1 MLSVIFGL
9 QKKETSLDRNAC
21 IKRLKEETFELLVI
35 GGGITGSGIALD
47 AATRGIKTAQI
58 EMRDFAFGTSS
69 RSTKL
74 IHGGLRYLKQLDFQ
88 LVNEVGRERAV
99 VHQLAPH
106 LVHPEK
112 MLLPLIS
119 GGKYG
124 KFGTWMGLSVYDY
137 LAGVKGVDRRKM
149 LDKEG
154 ALEIEPLLDESRLKG
169 GGFYAEYRT
178 DDARLT
184 MAVARTASE
193 KGVALG
199 NYLKGEEFTY
209 DEDGQINGMRVKD
222 QFTGEEFTVKAKAV
236 VNATGPWVD
245 TLRKVNKSLEGKRL
259 YLTKGIHIVL
269 PHSVFP
275 VKYTVYFDI
284 PDGRMIFAI
293 PRGNKTYVG
302 TTDTHYTN
310 DIANPRTSKKDV
322 EYIVSSVNAMFP
334 TVKLKASQI
343 ESSWAG
349 LRPLIYEE
357 GKSASEMSRKDEI
370 MLSDTG
376 LISISGGKLTGYR
389 KMAER
394 TVDQVCKKLYAKNKK
409 CITDE
414 VDLDEGHFND
424 YDDVLKLLAKIQ
436 KTLKGAEIDADMP
449 RYLLHNYGGNSLTIV
464 EAAGANPTESDIIKA
479 ELKYCI
485 VNEMC
490 LTLEDFFVRRT
501 GRLYFNI
508 ESVRTHKAAILK
520 EMSAYYSYSKA
531 VEKEE
536 MANIDRL
543 IMEATTFP
551 SELPT

>member
-1 MLSVIFGL
+1 M
-9 QKKETSLDRNAC
+9 
-21 IKRLKEETFELLVI
+21 KEETFELLVI
-35 GGGITGSGIALD
+35 GGGITGCGIALD

-99 VHQLAPH
+99 VHGLAPH

-137 LAGVKGVDRRKM
+137 LAGVKGDDRRKM

-154 ALEIEPLLDESRLKG
+154 ALEIEPLLDGSRLKG

-184 MAVARTASE
+184 MAVAKAAAE

-199 NYLKGEEFTY
+199 NYLKGEDFIY
-209 DEDGQINGMRVKD
+209 EDDKIVGMQVKD
-222 QFTGEEFTVKAKAV
+222 QFTGELFEVKATTV

-259 YLTKGIHIVL
+259 YLTKGVHVVV

-275 VKYTVYFDI
+275 VKYTVYFDV

-310 DIANPRTSKKDV
+310 DIANPRTSKEDV
-322 EYIVSSVNAMFP
+322 EYIITSVNSMFP
-334 TVKLKASQI
+334 TVKFDQSII

-370 MLSDTG
+370 MLSDSG

-394 TVDQVCKKLYAKNKK
+394 TVDQVSKRLFGKVKK
-409 CITDE
+409 CITHE
-414 VDLDEGHFND
+414 VDLDEGQFKD
-424 YDDVLKLLAKIQ
+424 YTDVEKLQSQLEKKLKEAK
-436 KTLKGAEIDADMP
+436 IDADIP
-449 RYLLHNYGGNSLTIV
+449 RYLLHNYGGNSLTIID
-464 EAAGANPTESDIIKA
+464 AAGENPTETEIILA
-479 ELKYCI
+479 ELEYCL
-485 VNEMC
+485 NQEMC

-508 ESVRTHKAAILK
+508 ESVREHKSAILEK
-520 EMSAYYSYSKA
+520 ISNYYSYSKA

-543 IMEATTFP
+543 IEEATTFV
-551 SELPT
+551 

>member
-1 MLSVIFGL
+1 M
-9 QKKETSLDRNAC
+9 DRKLA
-21 IKRLKEETFELLVI
+21 IERMKSETFDLLVV
-35 GGGITGSGIALD
+35 GGGVTGCGIALD
-47 AATRGIKTAQI
+47 AVSRGMKTAQI
-58 EMRDFAFGTSS
+58 EMQDFAFGTSS

-99 VHQLAPH
+99 VHRLAPH

-112 MLLPLIS
+112 MLLPLIT

-137 LAGVKGVDRRKM
+137 LAGVSGEDKRKM
-149 LDKEG
+149 LSKKE
-154 ALEIEPLLDESRLKG
+154 ALELEPLLDDRRLKG

-184 MAVARTASE
+184 MALAKTAVASGAA
-193 KGVALG
+193 VG
-199 NYLKGEEFTY
+199 NYLKGESFLYE
-209 DEDGQINGMRVKD
+209 EGKIVGMNVSDR
-222 QFTGEEFTVKAKAV
+222 FTGEEFALRAKVV

-245 TLRKVNKSLEGKRL
+245 TLRKENNSLKGKRL
-259 YLTKGIHIVL
+259 YLTKGVHLVL
-269 PHSVFP
+269 DHAVFP
-275 VKYTVYFDI
+275 VKYTIYFDI

-293 PRGNKTYVG
+293 PRGTKTYVG
-302 TTDTHYTN
+302 TTDTHYTEM
-310 DIANPRTSKKDV
+310 IENPRTDQKDV
-322 EYIVSSVNAMFP
+322 DYLIDAVNAMFP
-334 TVKLKASQI
+334 SIELKESDI
-343 ESSWAG
+343 ESTWAG

-394 TVDQVCKKLYAKNKK
+394 TVDKVSKRLYNSVKKCTTDSVNLDDGYFDDYSDVEKLLKKLNERLSKEKVESDTA
-409 CITDE
+409 
-414 VDLDEGHFND
+414 
-424 YDDVLKLLAKIQ
+424 
-436 KTLKGAEIDADMP
+436 
-449 RYLLHNYGGNSLTIV
+449 RYLLHNYGGDASLILDAV
-464 EAAGANPTESDIIKA
+464 EGAFNDESVILS
-479 ELKYCI
+479 ELSYCI
-485 VNEMC
+485 EREMC

-508 ESVRTHKAAILK
+508 ESVRNFK
-520 EMSAYYSYSKA
+520 EIVLEKMGDYYQYSKE
-531 VEKEE
+531 VRKEE

-543 IMEATTFP
+543 IMEATTF
-551 SELPT
+551 E